1 MTPPDPT
8 LAHAANVGRA
18 IARWRVGHGLT
29 ANQAEALLQT
39 YDAGAL
45 SAAEL
50 SRRIGIT
57 TASMSRLL
65 AGLER
70 DGWIVRA
77 PDPYDGRRNFVQAG
91 KRLAVAIEGLLLALQ
106 RAEELEGRADRDGFD
121 GRSVS

>member
-1 MTPPDPT
+1 MSAPVPPLSDAAR
-8 LAHAANVGRA
+8 LARL
-18 IARWRVGHGLT
+18 IARWRVAHGLT

-65 AGLER
+65 AGLEGN
-70 DGWIVRA
+70 GWIVRV
-77 PDPYDGRRNFVQAG
+77 PDPDDARRSFVQAG
-91 KRLAVAIEGLLLALQ
+91 KRLAVAIEGLAS
-106 RAEELEGRADRDGFD
+106 ELVRDGEVRTVGELD
-121 GRSVS
+121 EQQSTA

>member
-1 MTPPDPT
+1 MC
-8 LAHAANVGRA
+8 RA
-18 IARWRVGHGLT
+18 IAQWRVSQGLT
-29 ANQAEALLQT
+29 ANQADALLQT

-45 SAAEL
+45 SAADL

-77 PDPYDGRRNFVQAG
+77 PDPYDARRSFVQAG
-91 KRLAVAIEGLLLALQ
+91 KRLALAIERLAATLD
-106 RAEELEGRADRDGFD
+106 AEEAGGAGYGARLPAG
-121 GRSVS
+121 

>member
-1 MTPPDPT
+1 MSAPLPALGD
-8 LAHAANVGRA
+8 AARLVRI
-18 IARWRVGHGLT
+18 IARWRVDHGLT

-77 PDPYDGRRNFVQAG
+77 PDPDDARRSFVQAG
-91 KRLAVAIEGLLLALQ
+91 KRLAVEIEALGAALA
-106 RAEELEGRADRDGFD
+106 RRDAPTASIGDLD
-121 GRSVS
+121 GRQSTA